1 MRKIKGVASVVGL
14 LSATLLFIA
23 GCGIGDTEDDANE
36 IHIGMAPSPYSD
48 LFSEGIEPILEDEG
62 YTVIETDFDDLL
74 QADIALSEGEID
86 LNVDQHE
93 AYLEDFNENNDA
105 NLAKLITIPSAP
117 TGIYGGEKDSLDD
130 VEENDTVAIPD
141 DASNTARGLLLLEQ
155 AGWVTLE
162 DDVNPIEATSS
173 DIVDNPYNLEIV
185 EMDTYQIPR
194 TLEDIDYGVISGAI
208 VYSAGMDT
216 SSSLLNE
223 EIVDEFEIIAT
234 VDEEDVDSEWAQ
246 AVVDAYQSDEFAE
259 FLDEQN
265 EDDYWNIP
273 EDLE

>member
-1 MRKIKGVASVVGL
+1 M
-14 LSATLLFIA
+14 
-23 GCGIGDTEDDANE
+23 
-36 IHIGMAPSPYSD
+36 
-48 LFSEGIEPILEDEG
+48 
-62 YTVIETDFDDLL
+62 
-74 QADIALSEGEID
+74 
-86 LNVDQHE
+86 
-93 AYLEDFNENNDA
+93 
-105 NLAKLITIPSAP
+105 
-117 TGIYGGEKDSLDD
+117 
-130 VEENDTVAIPD
+130 
-141 DASNTARGLLLLEQ
+141 
-155 AGWVTLE
+155 
-162 DDVNPIEATSS
+162 TSS

-234 VDEEDVDSEWAQ
+234 VDEENVDSEWAQ

>member
-1 MRKIKGVASVVGL
+1 MRKTKGAASVVGL
-14 LSATLLFIA
+14 LSATLLAIA
-23 GCGIGDTEDDANE
+23 GCSSGDAQGDSNE

-62 YTVIETDFDDLL
+62 YTVTETDFDDLL

-234 VDEEDVDSEWAQ
+234 VDEEDVDTEWAQ